1 MLGNVALDAAGGAI
15 PVLGDLFDLA
25 FRAQVRNRILLE
37 RWLAAPKSVERASRI
52 GLLAA
57 VLGVLAVLALTV
69 TLALTVLGALIKL
82 LTAAI

>member
-1 MLGNVALDAAGGAI
+1 MNR
-15 PVLGDLFDLA
+15 PLA
-25 FRAQVRNRILLE
+25 
-37 RWLAAPKSVERASRI
+37 